1 MKKLMFLLLL
11 IFISLNIIAQK
22 VINVKQFGA
31 KGNGVSNDTRAIQRA
46 VEYLSSDSMG
56 IIYFPTG
63 VYNISSY
70 IKTKN
75 YLENFCIKLH
85 SNLSFVGDG
94 ANSILRI
101 ANHLFDNK
109 DTAANAHLFYG
120 SNVKNISFSNF
131 VIDMNGSKNMVP
143 KNVIKN
149 HSAIFCNYGENFKIN
164 NLTIKNCSGT
174 NMLNIMGR
182 GKNLF
187 IENCQFIN
195 GGNYVGVPKPNK
207 NQVDF
212 SFIYSEWDSTIIKD
226 NLIQQENIEIG
237 LGNYCGGIELH
248 GNNSE
253 AAENVIKGCWPAIYI
268 TSNMGILKNVTIEK
282 NIMKDCVTGVS
293 FWINFEMQNIVIK
306 NNIINLT
313 ETENAKNIFC
323 TGISIPNGNMNE
335 YNYRF
340 ANAASVFG
348 LEITGNAIEADSM
361 KTLSIGMLL
370 HSIHQCEI
378 SENTIKKMNYGGIVL
393 QGSKWGIDSVNIE
406 NNTFVGF
413 MENKHPTAVA
423 GYIIVTDTRAQKRN
437 ESDLFKN
444 ILVSN
449 NAFIGNVDVVKS
461 KNFYGAFI
469 VLPKEMK
476 NSIKFV
482 NNQFTNN
489 GENIH
494 WVETN

>member
-1 MKKLMFLLLL
+1 MNKLISSIL
-11 IFISLNIIAQK
+11 IGFISLNINAQR

-31 KGNGVSNDTRAIQRA
+31 KGNGISDDVQAIQRA
-46 VEYLSSDSMG
+46 INYVSSDSFS
-56 IIYFPTG
+56 IIYFPKG

-70 IKTKN
+70 TKTQN

-85 SNLSFVGDG
+85 SNLSFVGEG
-94 ANSILRI
+94 HNSILRI
-101 ANHLFDNK
+101 ANHLFDKK

-120 SNVKNISFSNF
+120 SKVKNVSFANF

-149 HSAIFCNYGENFKIN
+149 NSAIFCNYGENFRIN

-174 NMLNIMGR
+174 NMLNIMGK
-182 GKNLF
+182 GKNLL

-212 SFIYSEWDSTIIKD
+212 SFIYSEWDSTIVKKNSIEQK
-226 NLIQQENIEIG
+226 NIEIG

-253 AAENVIKGCWPAIYI
+253 AFENVIKGCWPAIYI
-268 TSNMGILKNVTIEK
+268 SSNMGILKNVTIEK
-282 NIMKDCVTGVS
+282 NKMFQCVAGVS
-293 FWINFEMQNIVIK
+293 FWINFEMRNIVIK
-306 NNIINLT
+306 NNVINLA
-313 ETENAKNIFC
+313 ETKNSKNVFC
-323 TGISIPNGNMNE
+323 TGIIIPNGNMKE
-335 YNYRF
+335 YNYRL
-340 ANAASVFG
+340 ANAAPVFG
-348 LEITGNAIEADSM
+348 LIITGNTIDADSM
-361 KTLSIGMLL
+361 KTLSMGMLL
-370 HSIHQCEI
+370 HSIHHCEI
-378 SENTIKKMNYGGIVL
+378 SGNTVKQMNYGGIVL
-393 QGSKWGIDSVNIE
+393 QGSKWGTDSVNIE
-406 NNTFVGF
+406 NNTFIDF
-413 MENKHPTAVA
+413 RENKHPTAVA
-423 GYIIVTDTRAQKRN
+423 GYIIATDTRKENR
-437 ESDLFKN
+437 SDLFKN
-444 ILVSN
+444 IFVAN
-449 NAFIGNVDVVKS
+449 NKFIGNIEVVKS

-469 VLPKEMK
+469 ALPKEMK

-489 GENIH
+489 DKNIH